1 MGNVL
6 TVKDLKTAY
15 KSRMGECVYA
25 VDGVTFSLEEGKTL
39 GIAGE
44 SGCGKSTLALSLM
57 GFYFPPLTYING
69 EINIGETDIMKIP
82 YETLRKNI
90 LGKELAYI
98 PQAAMNALS
107 PTLRVINFVQDIVH
121 EHCPE
126 LSKDDVVKML
136 KERFDLL
143 GLPERAMYSY
153 PNELSGGMKQRVV
166 IVVSTILN
174 PKVLIA
180 DEPTSALD
188 VTSQKLVMEMMK
200 DMLRLGIV
208 KSIIYITHELPL
220 LRHITDE
227 IMVMYAGQIVEHGTT
242 EQIIFDSVHP
252 YTKALMG
259 SIIVPEKDVKD
270 WNITGIPGAPPNLK
284 YKIEGCRFA
293 QRCKYAGKLC
303 LKHEGTRSITSDGR
317 GYLCDIPENELREVY
332 SREQNESDGI

>member
-15 KSRMGECVYA
+15 KSRLGQYTYA
-25 VDGVTFSLEEGKTL
+25 VDGVSFELQEGRTL

-57 GFYFPPLTYING
+57 AFYFPPLTYLSG
-69 EINIGETDIMKIP
+69 EICIEGRNIMALP
-82 YETLRKNI
+82 YEELRRTI

-98 PQAAMNALS
+98 PQAAMNALN
-107 PTLRVINFVQDIVH
+107 PTKRVLNFVRDILR

-126 LSKDDVVKML
+126 KSKEDVQKML
-136 KERFDLL
+136 AERFALL
-143 GLPERAMYSY
+143 GLPERAMYAY

-166 IVVSTILN
+166 IAVSTILD
-174 PKVLIA
+174 PAVLIA

-188 VTSQKLVMEMMK
+188 VTSQKLVMKMMK

-220 LRHITDE
+220 LRHITDD

-242 EQIIFDSVHP
+242 EQVIFDSIHP

-259 SIIVPEKDVKD
+259 SIIVPEEGAKD
-270 WNITGIPGAPPNLK
+270 WKLAGIPGALPNLRHR
-284 YKIEGCRFA
+284 IEGCRFA
-293 QRCKYAGKLC
+293 QRCRYCGEQCPNHTGQRNRAL
-303 LKHEGTRSITSDGR
+303 SDGR
-317 GYLCDIPENELREVY
+317 FYRCDLAEAQLREVY
-332 SREQNESDGI
+332 ARDYQR